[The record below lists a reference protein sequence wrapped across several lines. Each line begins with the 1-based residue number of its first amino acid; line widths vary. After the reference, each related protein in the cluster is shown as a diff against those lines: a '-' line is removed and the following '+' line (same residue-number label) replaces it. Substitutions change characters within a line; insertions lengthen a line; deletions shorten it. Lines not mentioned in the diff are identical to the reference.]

1 MEKKYFANNSDER
14 IYIDLQDSLG
24 YTNEV
29 VKSGRN
35 NSKLTLTIELKSA
48 LIKKMR
54 LRVWGH
60 TNRKYPYMLVDGG
73 LTLKCKAYTIRS
85 QDDALKE

>member
-1 MEKKYFANNSDER
+1 MRD
-14 IYIDLQDSLG
+14 ILG

-35 NSKLTLTIELKSA
+35 DSKLTLTIELKSA

-54 LRVWGH
+54 LRVWGY
-60 TNRKYPYMLVDGG
+60 TNGKYLYMLVHGG
-73 LTLKCKAYTIRS
+73 LTLKCKAYTIKS
-85 QDDALKE
+85 QDDALEE